1 MLITRKLIV
10 NNTSWTNN
18 ISFQTEKNKIYSLEG
33 NMFDIALLF
42 IPVVYLKYNLHKY
55 VVKSNLR

>member
-55 VVKSNLR
+55 VVKSNVR

>member
-18 ISFQTEKNKIYSLEG
+18 ISFQTENNKIYSLEG

-55 VVKSNLR
+55 VVKSNVR